1 MYLENVGQRYGVHET
16 YREQIALFLAN
27 TFEGQLNDDDV
38 RDPHLDN

>member
-1 MYLENVGQRYGVHET
+1 MWVTYEHEQT
-16 YREQIALFLAN
+16 LQREQIALFLAN